1 MGIRKLRNDIGRKLK
16 NLRLEKGL
24 SQEKLAEYS
33 NMSRE
38 HISCIERGKN
48 LPTIETMAKL
58 NIVLYEPEIPQNT
71 GNIARLC
78 ACTGASLY
86 LVGKLGFSL
95 SSKYTKRAGLDYWD
109 SVDLHKIE
117 TMDELFEAN
126 KGANFYYLTTK
137 TKRLYTDV
145 DFRDGDFIVFGPE
158 TRGLPDI
165 YVKDKNALT
174 IPMRDG
180 QRSLNLSNSVA
191 IVAYEVIRQNGL

>member
-1 MGIRKLRNDIGRKLK
+1 
-16 NLRLEKGL
+16 
-24 SQEKLAEYS
+24 
-33 NMSRE
+33 MSK
-38 HISCIERGKN
+38 I
-48 LPTIETMAKL
+48 

-109 SVDLHKIE
+109 SVELLEAHK
-117 TMDELFEAN
+117 D
-126 KGANFYYLTTK
+126 ANFYYLTTK
-137 TKRLYTDV
+137 TKQLYTDV
-145 DFRDGDFIVFGPE
+145 KFQDGDFIVFGPE

-174 IPMRDG
+174 IPMKEG

-191 IVAYEVIRQNGL
+191 IVTYEAIRQNGL